1 MTGKTIR
8 KEIKADNFDDV
19 SQTRHNTIKE
29 ATGTVFIVVTN
40 GRRNISNNLK
50 RFAAMAKTVPRINPE
65 KNPIDIRRKE
75 KEIVL
80 QKSFLVSRMKNLSV
94 TSIGDGRR
102 ISDFKITERIYQTV
116 RAIITAPTV

>member
-80 QKSFLVSRMKNLSV
+80 QNSFFISRIKNLFR
-94 TSIGDGRR
+94 TSTGDGSS
-102 ISDFKITERIYQTV
+102 IFDFTIIERTYHTV
-116 RAIITAPTV
+116 RTIIIAPTV

>member
-65 KNPIDIRRKE
+65 KKPVDIRRKE

-80 QKSFLVSRMKNLSV
+80 QNSFFISRIKNLFR
-94 TSIGDGRR
+94 TSTGDGSS
-102 ISDFKITERIYQTV
+102 IFDLTIIERTYHTV
-116 RAIITAPTV
+116 RTIIIAPTV

>member
-40 GRRNISNNLK
+40 GCRNISNNLK

-65 KNPIDIRRKE
+65 KKPVDIRRKE

-80 QKSFLVSRMKNLSV
+80 QNSFFISRIKNLFR
-94 TSIGDGRR
+94 TSTGDGSS
-102 ISDFKITERIYQTV
+102 IFDLTIIERTYHTV
-116 RAIITAPTV
+116 RTIIIAPTV

>member
-8 KEIKADNFDDV
+8 KEMKADNFDDV

-50 RFAAMAKTVPRINPE
+50 HFAAMAKTVPRINPE

-80 QKSFLVSRMKNLSV
+80 QNSFFISRIKNLFR
-94 TSIGDGRR
+94 TSTGDGSS
-102 ISDFKITERIYQTV
+102 IFDFTIIERTYHTV
-116 RAIITAPTV
+116 RTIIIAPTV